1 MRLRNGDL
9 GIGSRQDVVD
19 WIAKVHA
26 HFGFGPLCTYLAI
39 NYLDWFLSVYEFLK
53 VKLGWHNCWL
63 WLAYLLQPKWKEIA
77 APRICY
83 LVAEG
88 SFESYSNS
96 ARLCLKIFERY
107 P

>member
-26 HFGFGPLCTYLAI
+26 HFDFGPLCTYLAI
-39 NYLDWFLSVYEFLK
+39 NYLDRFLSVYEFLK

-83 LVAEG
+83 LVAKG
-88 SFESYSNS
+88 SF
-96 ARLCLKIFERY
+96 
-107 P
+107 